1 MPVKRKR
8 YVKNM
13 DKVWIKCD
21 KSMTPLMALICGV
34 LQMVFIHGKLR
45 VDYICGRLRMVNYTW
60 CLCRHVN
67 DVRKQC
73 RYTYG
78 CYMSDIYMTLYK
90 W

>member
-13 DKVWIKCD
+13 EKMWKTYD
-21 KSMTPLMALICGV
+21 KSMTSLMALTCGI

-45 VDYICGRLRMVNYTW
+45 MDDIHGRLHMVDYMW

-67 DVRKQC
+67 DVK
-73 RYTYG
+73 
-78 CYMSDIYMTLYK
+78 K
-90 W
+90 